1 ALLGPLPRGEVGG
14 DVTGPKICQVLVVD
28 DGSSPKDRGV
38 MMSAFPQFTYVFK
51 GAGDTKAGHAGS
63 MNIILSL
70 TKTRYLMYVEDD
82 WWVIHD
88 NDKPPTRSGPGNIL
102 WRAMEVLKR
111 SSERVLLNDQSTRH
125 CAWGDTVTC
134 TPEVQGT
141 LSGWPRL
148 THVTSVSPPQPG
160 RRPADSSNTT
170 ATVGDGDTDST
181 NNRCRVGEDS
191 EAFCGDNGMGVLQ
204 SPDHGVH
211 RDSTSTEKNSADE
224 SVGVEYRLHEFGL
237 LSPLSTFAYWPG
249 FSLNPAVWDLA
260 RLDGS
265 YRRKYGRKMEFNE
278 TDIRFEQSISMEL
291 LDTGVAVA
299 HLPDLTFRHVGGM
312 QSAYEANNMRRPW
325 D

>member
-1 ALLGPLPRGEVGG
+1 
-14 DVTGPKICQVLVVD
+14 
-28 DGSSPKDRGV
+28 
-38 MMSAFPQFTYVFK
+38 
-51 GAGDTKAGHAGS
+51 
-63 MNIILSL
+63 
-70 TKTRYLMYVEDD
+70 
-82 WWVIHD
+82 D

-111 SSERVLLNDQSTRH
+111 SSERVSQVLLNDQSTRH

-148 THVTSVSPPQPG
+148 THATSVSPPQRG

-170 ATVGDGDTDST
+170 ATVGDGDST
-181 NNRCRVGEDS
+181 NNRCRAGGGS
-191 EAFCGDNGMGVLQ
+191 EAFCDDNNIGASQ
-204 SPDHGVH
+204 PPDHGVY
-211 RDSTSTEKNSADE
+211 RDGTSAGKSSAEE
-224 SVGVEYRLHEFGL
+224 SAGVEYRLHEFGL

-249 FSLNPAVWDLA
+249 FSLNPALWDLA

-265 YRRKYGRKMEFNE
+265 YRRKYGREMEFNE
-278 TDIRFEQSISMEL
+278 SDIRFEQSISMEL
-291 LDTGVAVA
+291 LDAGVAVA
-299 HLPDLTFRHVGGM
+299 HLPDMTFRHVGGM